1 MRIIITN
8 ESVYEWAAYYTVKC
22 ILDYSSKDKPFVLT
36 LPIRHVHDSFY
47 KKLLSFYKD
56 NIVSFKNIHI
66 VSAGEYIDKEISQKY
81 IEGTL
86 LNHIDI
92 PKENI
97 HMFMSN
103 AANRKEEALRMT
115 KIIENLGGI
124 TLLIDTLAEDG
135 SFLLNAPS
143 SSLSG
148 SIRDKRISDI
158 VRNYESK
165 KLNINPDLFP
175 KEAYT
180 LGLSDALK
188 AKYVL
193 IMAKGYDVSYAL
205 RECVEGSISQLCP
218 SSALQ
223 EHKKLIIVADEDSVS
238 DLKVRT
244 YKYCKNLESKS
255 LHPKE
260 LIKGLYK
267 SYYALTNAKIFDGE
281 KFIEGY
287 CVVVEN
293 NIIKSVEKE
302 IDVDAVITR
311 IDLKGNI
318 LAPGYIDLQLN
329 GIGGYDINKTPN
341 LETLQN
347 MNEVNQKYGCTS
359 FLPTIITTTD
369 EYMLKIIDLF
379 NHIEDLSVVGALGI
393 HFEGPYISFEKKGIH
408 NEKYIRQPSKEM
420 IERISASK
428 CVMLTLAPE
437 MVDGEIIR
445 ELAKAGIVVSLG
457 HTNGTY
463 NEIKEKIPYGIT
475 FATHL
480 FNAMRPWGSRE
491 PGAVGAVL
499 ESKDVYAGLIVD
511 GIHCDFASVEL
522 AYKLKT
528 GNICIVTDAIAPA
541 AAPQIKEYEWAG
553 KMLHKE
559 GYRLVD
565 DKGTLGGSSITMSQS
580 VRNMVNAI
588 GTTLEDA
595 LKMSS
600 LYPAKVM
607 HIDNKYGRIAEGY
620 VADMV
625 ILDKKLIVKG
635 VIVKGKYKEQN
646 EDFEWSS
653 NIN

>member
-22 ILDYSSKDKPFVLT
+22 ILDYSNKDKPFVLSF
-36 LPIRHVHDSFY
+36 PIRHVNDSFY
-47 KKLLSFYKD
+47 KKLISFYKD

-66 VSAGEYIDKEISQKY
+66 VSSGEYIDKEISQKH
-81 IEGTL
+81 IKEML
-86 LNHIDI
+86 LKHIDI
-92 PKENI
+92 PKENV
-97 HMFMSN
+97 HMFN
-103 AANRKEEALRMT
+103 ANVSNRKEEAKRMLS
-115 KIIENLGGI
+115 IIDSLGGI
-124 TLLIDTLAEDG
+124 TLLIDILAEDG
-135 SFLLNAPS
+135 SFLLNAPG
-143 SSLSG
+143 SSLEG
-148 SIRDKRISDI
+148 SIRDKRVSDI
-158 VRNYESK
+158 VRSYESK
-165 KLNINPDLFP
+165 KLNVNPDVFP
-175 KEAYT
+175 KEGYT
-180 LGLSDALK
+180 LGLSEAFK
-188 AKYVL
+188 AKYIL
-193 IMAKGYDVSYAL
+193 IMSSGYDVSKSLSA
-205 RECVEGSISQLCP
+205 CVEGSISQFYP
-218 SSALQ
+218 ASALQ
-223 EHKKLIIVADEDSVS
+223 EHKKLIIVADEEAVS
-238 DLKVRT
+238 DLKVKT

-311 IDLKGNI
+311 IDLSGKI
-318 LAPGYIDLQLN
+318 IAPGYIDLQLN
-329 GIGGYDINKTPN
+329 GIGGYDINRTPN

-347 MNEVNQKYGCTS
+347 MNNVNHKYGCTS
-359 FLPTIITTTD
+359 FLPTIITTSD
-369 EYMLKIIDLF
+369 DYMLKIIDLF
-379 NHIEDLSVVGALGI
+379 NHIEDLSVIGALGI

-408 NEKYIRQPSKEM
+408 NEKYIRQPSKDM
-420 IERISASK
+420 IERIRASK
-428 CVMLTLAPE
+428 CVMMTLAPE
-437 MVDGEIIR
+437 MVEGEVIR
-445 ELAKAGIVVSLG
+445 ALSNAGIVISLG

-463 NEIKEKIPYGIT
+463 NEIKEQIPYGIT

-499 ESKDVYAGLIVD
+499 ESKNVYAGLIVD

-528 GNICIVTDAIAPA
+528 GHICIVTDAIAPA
-541 AAPQIKEYEWAG
+541 AAPDIKEYEWAG
-553 KMLHKE
+553 KTLHKE

-565 DKGTLGGSSITMSQS
+565 DNGTLGGSSITMSQS

-588 GTTLEDA
+588 GATLEEA
-595 LKMSS
+595 LKMAS

-607 HIDNKYGRIAEGY
+607 GIDDKYGKIAEGY
-620 VADMV
+620 IADMV
-625 ILDKKLIVKG
+625 ILNKKLLVKG
-635 VIVKGKYKEQN
+635 VVVKGKYKEEN

-653 NIN
+653 QI